1 MAEVKA
7 TAERVIDKPSEDV
20 YAALADYAG
29 SRAGMLPENYSEYE
43 VLAGG
48 KGAGTRVRWK
58 LQATK
63 KRVRDCVVEV
73 TEPAPG
79 TLVESDQN
87 STMVTT
93 WTVTPKGA
101 DSSSVHVQTTWQ
113 GAGGV
118 AGFFEGTF
126 APLGLRRIH
135 TATLDRLAATV
146 RS

>member
-7 TAERVIDKPSEDV
+7 TAERVIDKPSDAV

-29 SRAGMLPENYSEYE
+29 IRAGILPENYSEYE

-48 KGAGTRVRWK
+48 HGAGTKVRWK

-63 KRVRDCVVEV
+63 KRVRDCLLEI

-93 WTVTPKGA
+93 WTVKPAGEA
-101 DSSSVHVQTTWQ
+101 ASSVHVQTTWQ

-135 TATLDRLAATV
+135 TETLDKLAATV

>member
-1 MAEVKA
+1 M
-7 TAERVIDKPSEDV
+7 
-20 YAALADYAG
+20 
-29 SRAGMLPENYSEYE
+29 
-43 VLAGG
+43 
-48 KGAGTRVRWK
+48 
-58 LQATK
+58 
-63 KRVRDCVVEV
+63 RDCLLEV

-93 WTVTPKGA
+93 WTVQAQGEGA
-101 DSSSVHVQTTWQ
+101 SSVHVQTTWQ

-135 TATLDRLAATV
+135 TATLDKLAATV

>member
-7 TAERVIDKPSEDV
+7 TAERIIDKPTEQV
-20 YAALADYAG
+20 YAALADYTG
-29 SRAGMLPENYSEYE
+29 TRAKIQPENYSEYE

-48 KGAGTRVRWK
+48 TGAGTKVHWK

-63 KRVRDCVVEV
+63 KRVRDCLVDV
-73 TEPAPG
+73 TEPTPG
-79 TLVESDQN
+79 TLVESDAN
-87 STMVTT
+87 STMVTK
-93 WTVTPKGA
+93 WTVLPAGA
-101 DSSSVHVQTTWQ
+101 DSSKVVVETTWK

-135 TATLDRLAATV
+135 TQTLDRLAE
-146 RS
+146 SI

>member
-7 TAERVIDKPSEDV
+7 TAERVIDQPSDAV

-29 SRAGMLPENYSEYE
+29 SRAGILPENYREYE

-48 KGAGTRVRWK
+48 RGAGTTVRWK

-63 KRVRDCVVEV
+63 KRVRDCLVQV

-93 WTVTPKGA
+93 WTVEPRGA
-101 DSSSVHVQTTWQ
+101 GSSSVHVQTTWQ

-118 AGFFEGTF
+118 AGFFEGVF

>member
-7 TAERVIDKPSEDV
+7 TAELVINKPSDAV

-29 SRAGMLPENYSEYE
+29 TRASIQPENYSEYK

-48 KGAGTRVRWK
+48 TGAGTKVHWK
-58 LQATK
+58 LRATK
-63 KRVRDCVVEV
+63 KRVRDCVLEV
-73 TEPAPG
+73 TEPRPG

-93 WTVTPKGA
+93 WTVQDAGA
-101 DSSSVHVQTTWQ
+101 GSSRVHVQTTWQ
-113 GAGGV
+113 GASGV

-126 APLGLRRIH
+126 APLGLRRIY
-135 TATLDRLAATV
+135 TATLEKLATTV
-146 RS
+146 SN

>member
-7 TAERVIDKPSEDV
+7 TAERVIDKPSAAV

-29 SRAGMLPENYSEYE
+29 IRAGILPENYSEYE

-48 KGAGTRVRWK
+48 TGAGTKVHWK

-63 KRVRDCVVEV
+63 KRVRDCLLEV
-73 TEPAPG
+73 TEPEPN

-93 WTVTPKGA
+93 WTVEPQGEDA
-101 DSSSVHVQTTWQ
+101 SSVHVQTTWQ